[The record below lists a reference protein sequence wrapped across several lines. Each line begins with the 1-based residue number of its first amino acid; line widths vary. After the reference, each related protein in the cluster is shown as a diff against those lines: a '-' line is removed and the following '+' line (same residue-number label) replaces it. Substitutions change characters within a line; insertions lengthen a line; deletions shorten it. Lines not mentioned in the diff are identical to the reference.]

1 LSSEEAKRQQP
12 RIFKAP
18 SVSSDIFVLP
28 VHHLAGSVHVDV
40 VGEARPFIPPR
51 LGSGDDLIETGLFD
65 GFGGSGPE
73 IAFEEPA
80 PPPPPDPSPE
90 IIAAAEAKAAQIV
103 AAAEAQAA
111 QLAQIAHQEAAIVLD
126 AARAEIAQM
135 EQAAYAEG
143 YRVSM
148 AAARQDLHIQLEQAA
163 ALLDGA
169 HDAKAVVLAEAEPEV
184 IRLALAIAK
193 RVIHREIATD
203 PRIVVDTVRESL
215 RRLGGRAVARVR
227 VNPAELPALNEAW
240 HELTNVAREIE
251 FVPDDSVSPGG
262 CLVESRQGDIDAL
275 VETQVAAVAAQ
286 FLDVADRG
294 PDEADVALDGLEAVP
309 AGADVAAEAQA
320 SQPVEA

>member
-18 SVSSDIFVLP
+18 SVSTDIFVLP
-28 VHHLAGSVHVDV
+28 VHQLAGSVHVDV
-40 VGEARPFIPPR
+40 ATEARPFIPPR
-51 LGSGDDLIETGLFD
+51 LGSGDDLVETGLFD
-65 GFGGSGPE
+65 GFGDSGPE
-73 IAFEEPA
+73 IAFAEPA
-80 PPPPPDPSPE
+80 PPPDPSPE
-90 IIAAAEAKAAQIV
+90 IIAAAEAQAAQIV

-111 QLAQIAHQEAAIVLD
+111 QLAQIAHQEAAIALD
-126 AARAEIAQM
+126 AARAEIARM

-148 AAARQDLHIQLEQAA
+148 AAARQDLGTQLQQAA
-163 ALLDGA
+163 ELLEGA
-169 HDAKAVVLAEAEPEV
+169 QDAKAMALAEAEPEV

-193 RVIHREIATD
+193 RVIHREIAAD
-203 PRIVVDTVRESL
+203 PRVVVGTVRESL

-227 VNPAELPALNEAW
+227 VHPAELPALNDAW

-251 FVPDDSVSPGG
+251 FVPDDSVTPGG
-262 CLVESRQGDIDAL
+262 CLVESRQGDIDAQ
-275 VETQVAAVAAQ
+275 VETQVAAVVAQ
-286 FLDVADRG
+286 LLDVADRG
-294 PDEADVALDGLEAVP
+294 PDEADAAP